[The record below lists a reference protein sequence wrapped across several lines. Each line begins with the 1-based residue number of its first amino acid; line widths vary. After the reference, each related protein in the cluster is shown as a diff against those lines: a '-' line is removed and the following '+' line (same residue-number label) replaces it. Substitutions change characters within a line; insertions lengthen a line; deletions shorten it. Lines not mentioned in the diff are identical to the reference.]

1 MKPIFSIIIP
11 TYNDVTYLKESVDSV
26 LNQYFPKN
34 KYEIIIVDGSINDH
48 VFNFYMTHLSKNKQI
63 RYIRKNCN
71 LPEALNIGIKNM
83 HGILF
88 KQLDSDDMLSTPFS
102 LVKYYKY
109 ALLHPDYL
117 IFYSDAN
124 IINPAGELVR
134 ISKEKQYEGLSL
146 ARRVWNGPIG
156 YPSAYLINKK
166 AFQLV
171 GLFNEKNLQAE
182 DWEWRIRAVF
192 INKLKFYHI
201 PEPLISYRIHRKQK
215 STLEMRTNSFYLFRI
230 KKKLIKEI
238 KTKIEDREML
248 NILKVSLIKAIIS
261 YIKKNIELTLK
272 LNDNM
277 TYKKLIKH
285 IEEKIGSV

>member
-109 ALLHPDYL
+109 ASLHPDYL